1 MQVIIFHNLL
11 NKFLKIR
18 NFYIYHSS
26 LGINLKGIM
35 IGDGY
40 VDP

>member
-1 MQVIIFHNLL
+1 MQAIIFHNLL
-11 NKFLKIR
+11 NKLLKIR
-18 NFYIYHSS
+18 ICYINHSS